1 MPNPLD
7 PRPIKRGRPL
17 GSTNKKTLSAESPP
31 LAPFKNGQKQNDGRF
46 KKGWA
51 GGPGRPQGSRNKAS
65 LIIQH
70 LGEEAVNQ
78 NSIKA
83 YKHILALAFG
93 EADKG
98 DVAACKYIYETTC
111 PPRKGTRVDLGYEDS
126 IRVSTE
132 KDVNEISRKVT
143 QDMLEGLISVEE
155 AEGLCK
161 VLDHRLKI
169 LTDVDLLKKI
179 EETCTKVD
187 SLYTDK

>member
-17 GSTNKKTLSAESPP
+17 GSTNKKTMLAEKPP
-31 LAPFKNGQKQNDGRF
+31 LAPFKNGPKQNDGRF

-51 GGPGRPQGSRNKAS
+51 GGPGRPQGSRNKS
-65 LIIQH
+65 SIIIQH
-70 LGEEAVNQ
+70 LGEEAVTQ

-83 YKHILALAFG
+83 YNHILALAFG
-93 EADKG
+93 DTDKG

-111 PPRKGTRVDLGYEDS
+111 PPRKGTRVDLGYEGS
-126 IRVSTE
+126 EVSTE

-143 QDMLEGLISVEE
+143 QDMLEGFISVEE
-155 AEGLCK
+155 ADGLFK

-169 LTDVDLLKKI
+169 LTDTDVLRKI
-179 EETCTKVD
+179 DETCIKID
-187 SLYTDK
+187 SLYTEK